1 MSYLDDQKQKEI
13 LSDNLTYYIELS
25 GKDQKQI
32 AIEMDINPPTFNQ
45 WVTGKAIPS
54 VSTLKRLAAYFSLT
68 LSELVNVRSEA
79 TPQPKLT
86 DHEKKLIA
94 AYKKADMGIR
104 NSVDI
109 LLKIK
114 KED

>member
-1 MSYLDDQKQKEI
+1 MSYLDDQRQKMI
-13 LSDNLTYYIELS
+13 LSDNLTYYIERS
-25 GKDQKQI
+25 GKDQKKI
-32 AIEMDINPPTFNQ
+32 AIELDVNPPTFNQ

-54 VSTLKRLAAYFSLT
+54 VSTLKRLAAYFNLT
-68 LSELVNVRSEA
+68 LSELVNERSV
-79 TPQPKLT
+79 TNIQLKLT
-86 DHEKKLIA
+86 DHEKKLIS
-94 AYKKADMGIR
+94 AYKKADIGIR

>member
-25 GKDQKQI
+25 GKDQKKI
-32 AIEMDINPPTFNQ
+32 AIELDINPPTFNQ

-54 VSTLKRLAAYFSLT
+54 VSTLKRLAAYFNLT
-68 LSELVNVRSEA
+68 LSELVNVRSE
-79 TPQPKLT
+79 TISEPKLT
-86 DHEKKLIA
+86 DHEKKLVT
-94 AYKKADMGIR
+94 AYKKADIGIR

-114 KED
+114 KEG